1 MKYRMTYRMILSH
14 IAAITALAATGQ
26 TTDGG
31 EWTFSRCVD
40 YARANNITLQQSRLS
55 EQTAALSLEEAQGRW
70 EPTLDFTTRHTVGNT
85 PWGEGDKTT
94 YNGTAG
100 LNAAWTAWDG
110 GARSAQ
116 IKRDRLGT
124 QIAALETDEVMRT
137 LETDMLRAYLNIL
150 YCKESIEIYREAVK
164 LSDAQA
170 ERCRQLMEAGRVSR
184 VDYAQLQAQAEQ
196 QRYNLSNAIG
206 TYDTRRME
214 LKRLLELGIDTDLT
228 LAPVALT
235 DAQVTDPLPPIEES
249 YIMALDTDSRLKA
262 LALQRDAAA
271 LDTDIA
277 RAQGRPDISL
287 TAGVGTNYFAPGTA
301 LGTQLKQ
308 SVNEQIGLSLS
319 IPILD
324 GKKTKTAV
332 AKARVQQLNA
342 ALDEEARRTDIARD
356 VEAAY
361 IDLRATQSRFTAAME
376 QLESARL
383 SDELVNEQFNLGLVN
398 TVELLTARNNLVE
411 AQHTL
416 LQARFMALLD
426 RKLIEFYRTAQITL

>member
-1 MKYRMTYRMILSH
+1 
-14 IAAITALAATGQ
+14 
-26 TTDGG
+26 
-31 EWTFSRCVD
+31 
-40 YARANNITLQQSRLS
+40 
-55 EQTAALSLEEAQGRW
+55 
-70 EPTLDFTTRHTVGNT
+70 
-85 PWGEGDKTT
+85 
-94 YNGTAG
+94 
-100 LNAAWTAWDG
+100 
-110 GARSAQ
+110 
-116 IKRDRLGT
+116 
-124 QIAALETDEVMRT
+124 
-137 LETDMLRAYLNIL
+137 
-150 YCKESIEIYREAVK
+150 
-164 LSDAQA
+164 
-170 ERCRQLMEAGRVSR
+170 
-184 VDYAQLQAQAEQ
+184 
-196 QRYNLSNAIG
+196 
-206 TYDTRRME
+206 ME